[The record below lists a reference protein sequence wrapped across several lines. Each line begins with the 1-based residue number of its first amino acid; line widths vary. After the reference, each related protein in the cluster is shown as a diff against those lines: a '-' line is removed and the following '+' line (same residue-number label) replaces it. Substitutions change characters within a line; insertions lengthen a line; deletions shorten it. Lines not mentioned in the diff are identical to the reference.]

1 MSENSQEL
9 QQLLSVFKTALN
21 KFDDVKCKT
30 PSTSS
35 STVSNCS
42 KNFSDEKL
50 LKYSQEYID
59 FTYESPTIFHVV
71 EYFSDK
77 LKKAGFSYVSEKE
90 SWSHLK
96 PGKYFTVRNG
106 SSLGAFVV
114 GKDWTF
120 DRGIGAIGAHID
132 ALTVYL
138 KPNSN
143 RRKVDGYE
151 LLGVAPYAGTLGQ
164 VWWDRDLGVG
174 GRLLVKDP
182 ETNKITQKLV
192 DSTPNPIARIPTL
205 APHFGSPA
213 NGPFNLETQ
222 AVPVVGFS
230 TEDDEPATDAEK
242 KSPLYG
248 KHPLSLIR
256 YISKLAGVSPADI
269 VNWDLQLYDIQK
281 GAFGGLKKDF
291 VFAPRV
297 DDRIC
302 SFAALEALI
311 EAEADSLLPSDTFS
325 LVGLF
330 DNEEIGSL
338 TRLGIKGGL
347 LEMIV
352 SRVISTDHFN
362 PDAFDVQEQIRLAY
376 ANTIILSADVNH
388 ALNPN
393 FPEVYLDGH
402 KPLPNTGLTLA
413 MDANGHMATDST
425 GIALVEELAKINGD
439 KIQYFQIRNDSRS
452 GGTIGPSISS
462 QTGARTIDL
471 GIPQLS
477 MHSIRATVGSK
488 DVGLG
493 LKFFKGFFANW
504 RKSYDQYTDL

>member
-1 MSENSQEL
+1 M
-9 QQLLSVFKTALN
+9 
-21 KFDDVKCKT
+21 
-30 PSTSS
+30 
-35 STVSNCS
+35 
-42 KNFSDEKL
+42 
-50 LKYSQEYID
+50 
-59 FTYESPTIFHVV
+59 
-71 EYFSDK
+71 
-77 LKKAGFSYVSEKE
+77 
-90 SWSHLK
+90 
-96 PGKYFTVRNG
+96 
-106 SSLGAFVV
+106 
-114 GKDWTF
+114 
-120 DRGIGAIGAHID
+120 
-132 ALTVYL
+132 
-138 KPNSN
+138 
-143 RRKVDGYE
+143 
-151 LLGVAPYAGTLGQ
+151 
-164 VWWDRDLGVG
+164 
-174 GRLLVKDP
+174 
-182 ETNKITQKLV
+182 
-192 DSTPNPIARIPTL
+192 
-205 APHFGSPA
+205 
-213 NGPFNLETQ
+213 ETQ

-230 TEDDEPATDAEK
+230 TEDDEPATDEEK

-269 VNWDLQLYDIQK
+269 VNWDLQLYDTQK

-311 EAEADSLLPSDTFS
+311 EADADSLLPSDTFS

-413 MDANGHMATDST
+413 LDANGHMATDST
-425 GIALVEELAKINGD
+425 RG
-439 KIQYFQIRNDSRS
+439 R
-452 GGTIGPSISS
+452 IGRRIG
-462 QTGARTIDL
+462 Q
-471 GIPQLS
+471 
-477 MHSIRATVGSK
+477 
-488 DVGLG
+488 
-493 LKFFKGFFANW
+493 
-504 RKSYDQYTDL
+504 DQRR